1 VKQRGPLVKH
11 RPAAFRSPAAFG
23 AWLDRHH
30 DTAKELWVKLD
41 KASSASARLTYKQAL
56 DEALGIGWIDGV
68 RRGIDEDSFLIR
80 FAPRKPRSKWSAV
93 NIRRVLELK
102 KAGKMKPPGLAAFAK
117 RVKSAYSFESAPRPL
132 DASAEKALRANA
144 GAWRFFAAQTPS
156 YRRVV
161 SFWIASAKKPET
173 RARRLTQLV
182 ESSEKGQFIP
192 PLRWSK
198 TPPRQPE

>member
-1 VKQRGPLVKH
+1 VPSLPRST
-11 RPAAFRSPAAFG
+11 AFRSPAAFA

-30 DTAKELWVKLD
+30 DTAKELWVRLE
-41 KASSASARLTYKQAL
+41 KASSKTARLTYRQAL
-56 DEALGIGWIDGV
+56 DEALRIGWIDGV
-68 RRGIDEDSFLIR
+68 RKNLDERSFVIR

-93 NIRRVLELK
+93 NVRRALELK
-102 KAGKMKPPGLAAFAK
+102 KAGKMKPPGLGAFEN
-117 RVKSAYSFESAPRPL
+117 RVKSAYSFETEPRPL
-132 DASAEKALRANA
+132 DASSEKALRANRR
-144 GAWRFFAAQTPS
+144 AWKFFAAQIPS

-173 RARRLTQLV
+173 RARRLRQLV
-182 ESSEKGQFIP
+182 ESCERGEFIP